1 MSSELTRSESSLP
14 SVPTQQINVEA
25 SGNGLAIGNN
35 YGNMIINLPPEA
47 IALLPNL
54 LGNLQPQVSHIA
66 EWTQLS
72 RSIFNVF
79 VLRNEKYDRGSFS
92 ISKRVALTQLT
103 PEYYQEYFRPLTS
116 ALIGELLNMPCIFAI
131 KNDDYMTAYEGC
143 PAFLGKLKEIRCQ
156 EETIRFEFE
165 AFCAF
170 KSKFI
175 NEHIRDFNL
184 VVTTVRNQLDV
195 EHWSIREG
203 NLIQIAERLGL
214 EIK

>member
-14 SVPTQQINVEA
+14 SVPTQQVNVVA

-35 YGNMIINLPPEA
+35 YGNTNLYLSSGATVQIQTP
-47 IALLPNL
+47 
-54 LGNLQPQVSHIA
+54 LGNPQPQVSHIA
-66 EWTQLS
+66 EWTQLN

-79 VLRNEKYDRGSFS
+79 VLRNEKYDRESFS

-103 PEYYQEYFRPLTS
+103 PGYYQDYFRPLTS

-184 VVTTVRNQLDV
+184 GVTTVRNQLDV

-203 NLIQIAERLGL
+203 NLIQIAENLGL

>member
-14 SVPTQQINVEA
+14 SVPTQQTNVVA
-25 SGNGLAIGNN
+25 SGNALAIGIN

-47 IALLPNL
+47 IASLPFL
-54 LGNLQPQVSHIA
+54 IGNPQPQVSHIA
-66 EWTQLS
+66 EWTQLN

-79 VLRNEKYDRGSFS
+79 VLRNEKYNKGSFS
-92 ISKRVALTQLT
+92 ISKRVALTKLT
-103 PEYYQEYFRPLTS
+103 PGYYQEHFRPLTS
-116 ALIGELLNMPCIFAI
+116 ALIDELQNMPCIFAI
-131 KNDDYMTAYEGC
+131 KNSDYMTASEGC
-143 PAFLGKLKEIRCQ
+143 PAFLGKLKEICCQ

-184 VVTTVRNQLDV
+184 GLTTVRNQLDV

-203 NLIQIAERLGL
+203 NLIQIAESLGL